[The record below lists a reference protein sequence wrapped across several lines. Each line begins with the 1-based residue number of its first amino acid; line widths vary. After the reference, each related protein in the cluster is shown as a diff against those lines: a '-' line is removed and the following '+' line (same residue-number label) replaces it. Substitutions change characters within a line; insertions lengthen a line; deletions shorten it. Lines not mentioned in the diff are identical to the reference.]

1 MACLRGRMTTMLLL
15 LQLVAVLHLI
25 SIAFAWS
32 SECPGKINSCNKALS
47 ATASSKSKN
56 SFDACLIT
64 CSNAYGD
71 WMSPNNGD
79 PWAAMDCVVAQS
91 GLQCPF
97 NPAERTTSDCSRV
110 IGVCTGAPVD
120 RSRLPGKQP
129 NFQALQ
135 QPTTCPF
142 LQTMCSTCLETQFG
156 TPAVCGP
163 VCSLRC

>member
-15 LQLVAVLHLI
+15 LQLVAVLQLI

-32 SECPGKINSCNKALS
+32 SECPGKINACSRALS
-47 ATASSKSKN
+47 ATASLKSKN

-71 WMSPNNGD
+71 WLWPENGY
-79 PWAAMDCVVAQS
+79 PWAAMDCVAAQS

-110 IGVCTGAPVD
+110 IGACTGAPVD
-120 RSRLPGKQP
+120 ISQFQGKQP
-129 NFQALQ
+129 NMQALQ
-135 QPTTCPF
+135 QQTNCPI
-142 LQTMCSTCLETQFG
+142 LQTICSTCLAAPSA